1 MYTKKGT
8 KELQLH
14 ESIINHIENQDTAC
28 LIEVYI
34 QISTPSNYC
43 DLIYTDWIHLL
54 AMSNMNILQ
63 IQFSLLQISIFFQTQ
78 IYFFFFVVNINA
90 CEQREKR
97 EREREKE

>member
-63 IQFSLLQISIFFQTQ
+63 IQFSLLQISIIFFQTQ
-78 IYFFFFVVNINA
+78 IYFFFF
-90 CEQREKR
+90 CC
-97 EREREKE
+97 